1 MYGNLLRRDLA
12 KMMVD
17 FVVNVLS
24 RTGNFKDESSCLMF
38 NDIGTQSTEMK
49 WYITQACQLG
59 LMGYHPDG
67 VTVKSSFDPNDMVP
81 RAQFGTVLSRY
92 LRWTKYAVSNNQV
105 YYTKH
110 LQALKDA
117 WIMNNLANPNMK
129 ELRWRVMLMLE
140 RIYDLGN

>member
-49 WYITQACQLG
+49 
-59 LMGYHPDG
+59 
-67 VTVKSSFDPNDMVP
+67 
-81 RAQFGTVLSRY
+81 
-92 LRWTKYAVSNNQV
+92 
-105 YYTKH
+105 
-110 LQALKDA
+110 
-117 WIMNNLANPNMK
+117 
-129 ELRWRVMLMLE
+129 
-140 RIYDLGN
+140 